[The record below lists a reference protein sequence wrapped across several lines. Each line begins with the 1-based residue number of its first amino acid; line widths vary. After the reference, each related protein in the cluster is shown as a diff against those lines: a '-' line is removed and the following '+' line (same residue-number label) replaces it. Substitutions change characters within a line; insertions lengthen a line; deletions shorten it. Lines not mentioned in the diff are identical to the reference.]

1 MNQHIE
7 KIYVHHHY
15 IDYKL
20 GFISHKLE
28 IVIIYQ
34 YIMQYRCPVMLSK
47 KFRITV
53 QHNQMIMHLRI
64 LNYEPVTLTPP
75 GRSQITF
82 LIYQSL
88 PGPGLKVRRLL
99 LLVCK
104 PTHVGE
110 SLLLYQIH
118 PD

>member
-1 MNQHIE
+1 MSSNAQLKVRI
-7 KIYVHHHY
+7 
-15 IDYKL
+15 
-20 GFISHKLE
+20 
-28 IVIIYQ
+28 
-34 YIMQYRCPVMLSK
+34 
-47 KFRITV
+47 RITV
-53 QHNQMIMHLRI
+53 QHNQMIMHSRI

-104 PTHVGE
+104 PTHVEE

-118 PD
+118 PDSK